1 MNKSIPRGFGGAGI
15 AASLPGKGRV
25 SRKTAALKVS
35 KVGAFGRLASDEV
48 GDGAADGSTAEAAG
62 EKTRR
67 EAKALH
73 LWT

>member
-1 MNKSIPRGFGGAGI
+1 MNKSIPRGFGSAGI
-15 AASLPGKGRV
+15 AASLPEKGRV

-48 GDGAADGSTAEAAG
+48 GDGAEDESTAETAG

-67 EAKALH
+67 EA
-73 LWT
+73 